1 MRLIT
6 WNVNGIRAVHRKG
19 NLQEIFSYAPDIL
32 CLQETKA
39 HEAQLVADI
48 HDVSGYESYFESS
61 KEKKGY
67 SGVATYSAR
76 SPESVVHGLGV
87 DRFDAEGRVLETYH
101 GKFVLLNVY
110 FPQGGG
116 GEHRFQYKLDFYD
129 AILERVQTLR
139 ECGNSVIIC
148 GDVNVAHEAIDLAR
162 PDDNH
167 DHPCFRPEVREWI
180 DALIH
185 EHGFIDAYRHCY
197 PNRTGA
203 YTYWDMQ
210 THARDRNVG
219 WRIDYFLV
227 TPDLVKDIKDVAIL
241 SDVYGSDHCPVLMDM
256 Q

>member
-19 NLQEIFSYAPDIL
+19 NFQEIFEYQPDIL

-39 HEAQLVADI
+39 YRDQLADTI
-48 HDVSGYESYFESS
+48 QQVSGYESFFESS

-67 SGVATYSAR
+67 SGVATYTASTPSAVR
-76 SPESVVHGLGV
+76 YGLGIE
-87 DRFDAEGRVLETYH
+87 RFDVEGRVLETDH
-101 GKFVLLNVY
+101 QRFVLLNIY

-129 AILERVQTLR
+129 TVLERVQQLR
-139 ECGNSVIIC
+139 YEGRAVVIC
-148 GDVNVAHEAIDLAR
+148 GDVNVAHEPIDLAR

-185 EHGFIDAYRHCY
+185 EHGFVDAYRHLY
-197 PNRTGA
+197 PDRTGA

-210 THARDRNVG
+210 TRARDRNVG

-227 TPDLVKDIKDVAIL
+227 TPDLVKDIKNVAIL

-256 Q
+256 